1 MLSRLL
7 LPPLLAMSMVSPSLA
22 ASARDLRQRIV
33 IDGYTNDFTDD
44 ERVFG
49 YNATVQESEEPS
61 NDSVWGVNDDISQ
74 IRITWDSR
82 YLYLAGEGRIW
93 DNNMILFLDST
104 PGRGLGAMDSLNS
117 WRRNFSF
124 DTTGSFAGQGL
135 APDLFAATWD
145 GNRSGASPW
154 PANEPVVSN
163 EKLRRQELRLSIA
176 PDRKSVV

>member
-1 MLSRLL
+1 
-7 LPPLLAMSMVSPSLA
+7 VSPSLA
-22 ASARDLRQRIV
+22 ATARDLRQRIV

-49 YNATVQESEEPS
+49 YNATAQESEEPS
-61 NDSVWGVNDDISQ
+61 NDSVWGVNDDINQ
-74 IRITWDSR
+74 IRITWDAR
-82 YLYLAGEGRIW
+82 YLYLAAEGRIW

-124 DTTGSFAGQGL
+124 DTTGSFAGQGF

-145 GNRSGASPW
+145 GNNTGPRIIMQEASQR
-154 PANEPVVSN
+154 V
-163 EKLRRQELRLSIA
+163 RDFQLS
-176 PDRKSVV
+176 D